1 MGAVAV
7 TDTVNDRSLAIDDEA
22 LAARCSAT
30 TVLITADCSAAV
42 ERVARRIHAASGRAA
57 SPFVRVAAA
66 TLPIDAATLTE
77 TWADVLD
84 TVGDGTLLLTDV
96 EQLPAIVQQRLF
108 ETAESLHAACE
119 PTCRGRLI
127 AGTSAVLRERIADGT
142 FCERLFYRLNTIHV
156 DATSAIGDQPEP
168 VAL

>member
-57 SPFVRVAAA
+57 SPFVRLAAG
-66 TLPIDAATLTE
+66 TLPTDATTLTE
-77 TWADVLD
+77 TCADVLD

-96 EQLPAIVQQRLF
+96 EQMPPIVQDRLI
-108 ETAESLHAACE
+108 ETLAGLHAARE

-127 AGTSAVLRERIADGT
+127 AGTSAVLHERIAIGT

-156 DATSAIGDQPEP
+156 VATGAIADRREP
-168 VAL
+168 AAL